1 MKTTTHRQQAARETH
16 RKITEAGL
24 ALVRRGGFAGASVE
38 AITRAAGVAKGTFY
52 VHFPTK
58 EHLAAELCRE
68 PYEALSREVLASEG
82 PLRRRL
88 GMLFRG
94 WAEIAEAS
102 GVEIAREWFRIA
114 VHPAEAA
121 ELGLVF
127 FDRDRAVVRTLLR
140 DAVAAGELRRGAP
153 VGSLADA
160 LSAQMQGLA
169 AVWCMAS
176 DPAARLLPAV
186 ERFLHG
192 HLPALLAPHL
202 AQPTN
207 PKENP

>member
-1 MKTTTHRQQAARETH
+1 MTQRQQAALETR
-16 RKITEAGL
+16 RKITEEGL

-68 PYEALSREVLASEG
+68 PYEALSREVLASAG

-88 GMLFRG
+88 GRLFRG

-114 VHPAEAA
+114 VRPAEAA
-121 ELGLVF
+121 ELGLVW
-127 FDRDRAVVRTLLR
+127 TPSCQSGGHL
-140 DAVAAGELRRGAP
+140 
-153 VGSLADA
+153 S
-160 LSAQMQGLA
+160 LSA
-169 AVWCMAS
+169 AS
-176 DPAARLLPAV
+176 
-186 ERFLHG
+186 FLDCFSNSEDTY
-192 HLPALLAPHL
+192 LSFF
-202 AQPTN
+202 
-207 PKENP
+207 